1 MRRGM
6 TGAKTY
12 LRCLRTP
19 PGCETAARGTE
30 RTPLGPAAATS
41 PTDPPE
47 ARVRPRAVRD
57 KRSARVLSG
66 ERELA
71 QRAFGLPYP
80 VPRSEVGVGGR
91 RTRLAFTP
99 FRWHG
104 DRHPTLSGPARGRRG
119 ARSISPSSAP

>member
-19 PGCETAARGTE
+19 PECETAARGTE

-41 PTDPPE
+41 PTDPPQ

-66 ERELA
+66 ERELE

-91 RTRLAFTP
+91 RTGSRSLPSDGTATDIRRSP
-99 FRWHG
+99 
-104 DRHPTLSGPARGRRG
+104 DPPADD
-119 ARSISPSSAP
+119 AAPG